1 MLVAKK
7 LTPHAHRVITPGGR
21 PGRRVSISRG
31 AVLPATDGT
40 DAGEEHKLSQAADIR
55 EPASELERQ
64 VKIS

>member
-21 PGRRVSISRG
+21 PGRRVSILCG
-31 AVLPATDGT
+31 VVLPATDGIG
-40 DAGEEHKLSQAADIR
+40 AGEEHKMSQAADSS